1 MTSTATEQEPAPRGA
16 MPATTPTMST
26 KRRWAQR
33 LLMLAAVLLALGIV
47 AQTLSTRPA
56 IERHG
61 SAHSAALRSAPE
73 FQQTL
78 ALVNSQFA
86 TMAQTED
93 VELAPQADNLTIARR
108 LSLALVGS
116 GMSLEEVRAFEL
128 VPADRQ
134 VAWWT
139 DYLLAD
145 QRWADNFAERFS
157 RALVGT
163 DNGPFLLFRRRKL
176 NAWLSEQFSR
186 GVGYDRMVRSML
198 SAEGLWTDTPPVNFV
213 TATMDEANEGRGD
226 PIRLAGRTSRA
237 LLAQRID
244 CVQCHDDFLGTL
256 NFGSPEHA
264 VSGTQEHFHSLAAF
278 YAGTALADPVF
289 SGITDDGRPYRIEYL
304 GDSEESVVVPGV
316 PFFPELLPEA
326 GKPRTRLAGW
336 ITHADN
342 LAFSRATVN
351 RVWGL
356 MFSRP
361 LVEPVDSIPMDSA
374 VPPPLDTLAHDF
386 STRGFDVRRLVRL
399 IAASAA
405 FQRDSRADFEIT
417 EQHEQAWSVFPL
429 TQLRPDQVAGS
440 LVQASKLT
448 ALDGSSS
455 IIRRLEA
462 FGSKQDFLQRFGD
475 RGEDEFE
482 SEAVTI
488 TQRLVMMNGELVAGR
503 TKVDLV
509 NNAATRIATL
519 VGDDSRAIELIFL
532 STFNRRPSADEQA
545 AFVEQLSGQT
555 DGDRQKTLSDIAW
568 AMVNSTEFSWNH

>member
-1 MTSTATEQEPAPRGA
+1 MTRPSTEPESGPIAQPVIA
-16 MPATTPTMST
+16 T
-26 KRRWAQR
+26 KRRVAQR
-33 LLMLAAVLLALGIV
+33 LLVTAVGLMGLAIAV
-47 AQTLSTRPA
+47 QTLVSRPA
-56 IERHG
+56 IERR
-61 SAHSAALRSAPE
+61 SLADSSSLRVAQDFQHS
-73 FQQTL
+73 L
-78 ALVNSQFA
+78 AKVNSQLA
-86 TMAQTED
+86 VMAQSVD
-93 VELAPQADNLTIARR
+93 VEIAARASNLAIARR

-116 GMSLEEVRAFEL
+116 GLSLEEVRAFEA
-128 VPADRQ
+128 VPRDRQ

-139 DYLLAD
+139 DYLLSD

-176 NAWLSEQFSR
+176 NAWLSEQLSR
-186 GVGYDRMVRSML
+186 GVGYDQMVRSML

-256 NFGSPEHA
+256 NFGNLEHS
-264 VSGTQEHFHSLAAF
+264 VGGTQEHFHRLAAF

-289 SGITDDGRPYRIEYL
+289 SGITDDGRPYRVEYL
-304 GDSEESVVVPGV
+304 GHGEESLVTPAV
-316 PFFPELLPEA
+316 PFLPELLPA
-326 GKPRTRLAGW
+326 QGKPRARLAKW

-361 LVEPVDSIPMDSA
+361 LVEPVDSIPMDA
-374 VPPPLDTLAHDF
+374 AAPPPLDTLAADF
-386 STRGFDVRRLVRL
+386 SSHGFDMRRLVRL
-399 IAASAA
+399 IAASDA
-405 FQRDSRADFEIT
+405 FQRDSRANFEIT
-417 EQHEQAWSVFPL
+417 AVHEQAWSVFPL

-440 LVQASKLT
+440 LIQAGKLT
-448 ALDGSSS
+448 ALDRTSSVF
-455 IIRRLEA
+455 RRLEA
-462 FGSKQDFLQRFGD
+462 FGSKQNFLQRFGD
-475 RGEDEFE
+475 RGEDEFA

-488 TQRLVMMNGELVAGR
+488 TQRLVMMNGELVADR
-503 TKVDLV
+503 TKVDLI

-519 VGDDSRAIELIFL
+519 VADDERAIELIFL
-532 STFNRRPSADEQA
+532 STFNRRPSNDERS
-545 AFVEQLSGQT
+545 AFVPLLRGKT
-555 DGDRQKTLSDIAW
+555 NRARQQALSDIAW